1 MSTDSGPTAPRG
13 RRRARPLIV
22 ATLIVAASIVLSG
35 CAGLFGHV
43 ACGCAS
49 TASPFNGASPT
60 AWPVSASQAAATA
73 QKFAGVVMRA
83 DQWEPSA
90 GPLYELTDG
99 NSYASVDGE
108 TGRLLQSFRL
118 DRMPK
123 NDAGTVA
130 AADGLTAAS
139 AYLDNAGVSTIG
151 LTTSVQS
158 QTLKSVAYLEVTW
171 QDPDGTARLEVLV
184 NASTDT
190 VFGFE
195 DLGFGPKFSLA
206 VPIVEQT
213 GAMGLAQSSTF
224 AAGAQAMSTDFEV
237 TPGGSG
243 EPAFQWLVVFNDG
256 VLSVDAATGEV
267 ASLKWQS

>member
-1 MSTDSGPTAPRG
+1 MPTDSGPTAPRG

-35 CAGLFGHV
+35 CAGLFVHS
-43 ACGCAS
+43 ACGCTS
-49 TASPFNGASPT
+49 SPYKGASPT

-118 DRMPK
+118 DRMPTK
-123 NDAGTVA
+123 DASTVV

-158 QTLKSVAYLEVTW
+158 QTLKSIAYLDVTW

-184 NASTDT
+184 NASTGT

-206 VPIVEQT
+206 VPIVDQT
-213 GAMGLAQSSTF
+213 AAMRLAQSSTF
-224 AAGAQAMSTDFEV
+224 EAGAQAMSTDFEV

-267 ASLKWQS
+267 ASLKWSSLR